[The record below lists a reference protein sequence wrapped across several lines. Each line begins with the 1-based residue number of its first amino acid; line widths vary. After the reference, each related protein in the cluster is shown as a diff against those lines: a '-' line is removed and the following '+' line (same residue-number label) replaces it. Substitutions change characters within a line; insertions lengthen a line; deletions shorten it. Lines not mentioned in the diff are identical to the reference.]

1 MHKFLKVCAFVI
13 ALLLFAPAAM
23 AGENCEARNDCIPFG
38 DSRPARAAVDDMVCI
53 WFNQSR
59 PGDVMLVLYEE
70 PSRDGR
76 PEGSGILFEKTRWH
90 DVRSK
95 YCFGAWRL
103 DDAQWIMLCGN
114 SRRRRNRSTPQSWG
128 DRRRPHLR
136 ELHQGAQ
143 ERTTSLDRGRN
154 PRSSTFL

>member
-103 DDAQWIMLCGN
+103 DDAQWIMLCNTPDGAVTLDAGAIARL
-114 SRRRRNRSTPQSWG
+114 RRVG
-128 DRRRPHLR
+128 EIDVGLI
-136 ELHQGAQ
+136 
-143 ERTTSLDRGRN
+143 
-154 PRSSTFL
+154 